1 MSFATLLWAAFCFT
15 VGFGIF
21 IIMVPLIASIFTKK
35 NKLKK
40 AAEANRHAQAQ
51 NAGPSTM
58 QPMLQPPLMEPGTRV
73 QETIPEAQPSAY
85 RPVFKPKYEV
95 QGSKHT
101 AIRKPAVQRIN
112 WNAHW
117 Q

>member
-40 AAEANRHAQAQ
+40 AVEVSRHAQALH
-51 NAGPSTM
+51 AEPSAAQTM
-58 QPMLQPPLMEPGTRV
+58 QQQLMEAATRV
-73 QETIPEAQPSAY
+73 QETIPEAQAAAY
-85 RPVFKPKYEV
+85 RPVTKPKYEV
-95 QGSKHT
+95 QGSQHT